1 MSDILVDAAIRGSL
15 LALLAV
21 GLTMVQ
27 GTLGFANV
35 AHVEFATIAGYL
47 AVVLTGAGLG
57 LLVSS
62 ALSVVGVAIIAVLL
76 YRLIFRRLLG
86 VNSIMAMIG
95 SLAMSIIIRAL
106 VQFLFESRPRSLPTP
121 LERGIDIGGALV
133 TPTQIRVVIIAV
145 VLLAG
150 TLALLRW
157 SALGRSIRAVASNPD
172 LAEVAGLNRAR
183 VVDAVWVVSGSLA
196 AAAGILLGLNSAVSP
211 DLGFNLLLPV
221 FAAAIVGGLGSVK
234 GAIVAAYG
242 LSLIEAVVLRIDFG
256 DLIHGAGYV
265 AVSYRPAIGFVLLIL
280 VLALRPQG
288 LMGKKVRRA

>member
-1 MSDILVDAAIRGSL
+1 MSEILVDATIRGSL

-47 AVVLTGAGLG
+47 AVVLTGAGIG
-57 LLVSS
+57 LLASS
-62 ALSVVGVAIIAVLL
+62 ALSVVGVAIIAIVL
-76 YRLIFRRLLG
+76 YRTIFRRLLA
-86 VNSIMAMIG
+86 VNPIMAMIG
-95 SLAMSIIIRAL
+95 SLAVSIIVRAL
-106 VQFLFESRPRSLPTP
+106 IQFLFESRPRTLPTA

-133 TPTQIRVVIIAV
+133 TPTQVRVVIIAT

-157 SALGRSIRAVASNPD
+157 TALGRSIRAVASNPE
-172 LAEVAGLNRAR
+172 LAEVAGLNRGR
-183 VVDAVWVVSGSLA
+183 VVDAVWVLSGALA

-234 GAIVAAYG
+234 GAIIAAYG
-242 LSLIEAVVLRIDFG
+242 LSLIEGIVLRIDFG
-256 DLIHGAGYV
+256 DLVDGAGYV

-288 LMGKKVRRA
+288 LMGRKVRRA

>member
-35 AHVEFATIAGYL
+35 AHVEFATIAGYM

-57 LLVSS
+57 LLASS
-62 ALSVVGVAIIAVLL
+62 ALSVIGVAIIAILL
-76 YRLIFRRLLG
+76 YRLTFRRLLG
-86 VNSIMAMIG
+86 VDPIMAMIG
-95 SLAMSIIIRAL
+95 SLAVSIIVRAL
-106 VQFLFESRPRSLPTP
+106 IQFLFESRPRTLPAP

-133 TPTQIRVVIIAV
+133 TPTQIRIVVIAI
-145 VLLAG
+145 VLLAS
-150 TLALLRW
+150 TLAILRW
-157 SALGRSIRAVASNPD
+157 TALGRSIRAVASNPE

-183 VVDAVWVVSGSLA
+183 VIDAVWVLSSALA
-196 AAAGILLGLNSAVSP
+196 AAAGILLGLSSAVSP
-211 DLGFNLLLPV
+211 ELGFNLLLPV

-242 LSLIEAVVLRIDFG
+242 LSLIEAIVLRIDFG
-256 DLIHGAGYV
+256 DIIHGASYI
-265 AVSYRPAIGFVLLIL
+265 AVSYRPAVGFVLLIL
-280 VLALRPQG
+280 VLAIRPQG
-288 LMGKKVRRA
+288 LMGRKVRRA